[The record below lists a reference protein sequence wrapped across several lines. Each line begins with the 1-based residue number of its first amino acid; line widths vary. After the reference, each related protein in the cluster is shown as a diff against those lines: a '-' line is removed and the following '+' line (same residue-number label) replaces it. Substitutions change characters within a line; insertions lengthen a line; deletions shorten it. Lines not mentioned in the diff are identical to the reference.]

1 MFKTI
6 ILRRQNQND
15 EVKPVDLG
23 FLAEAMLFYE
33 DVHLLA
39 DYGIVQQLV
48 RYCSSD
54 IGVLFALMD
63 EGFLKIDFLESV
75 VAVKTLNTGTPSEI
89 HSAVIA
95 TTDTW
100 KLQNAAPIIFQDVLE
115 KSGLGRRKGNQF
127 ARRVHPI
134 SHDKELPVAIREDY
148 TNKKYIEQACKLMLH
163 TLAPEYQISPDFRFN
178 VQIDDERLIVDTNL
192 DFATVDGRLQL
203 RTPSGFRDISPAKL
217 LVTIFDARCDLH
229 FASLYE
235 GEIATS
241 RLTSALIQAKC
252 QELLSTRI
260 RDEQRI
266 ELFQDFVLSGHTIGE
281 VINAGER
288 NYKDLLKL
296 LQRARK
302 IRKWLQ
308 QKEPDID
315 LAKAYYEE
323 VTAKTWV
330 ETLPAKGLRWAIQ
343 AAIAAGLM
351 YADPL
356 IGLGVTTGLA
366 TIDTFLLER
375 LVRGWRPNQFIEG
388 PLERFVQQPVHR

>member
-1 MFKTI
+1 
-6 ILRRQNQND
+6 
-15 EVKPVDLG
+15 
-23 FLAEAMLFYE
+23 
-33 DVHLLA
+33 
-39 DYGIVQQLV
+39 
-48 RYCSSD
+48 
-54 IGVLFALMD
+54 
-63 EGFLKIDFLESV
+63 
-75 VAVKTLNTGTPSEI
+75 
-89 HSAVIA
+89 
-95 TTDTW
+95 
-100 KLQNAAPIIFQDVLE
+100 
-115 KSGLGRRKGNQF
+115 
-127 ARRVHPI
+127 
-134 SHDKELPVAIREDY
+134 
-148 TNKKYIEQACKLMLH
+148 MLH